1 MTALGLTAC
10 TREDDVSLRDD
21 DDIGCLEHRTDLL
34 RCVDSAEIVYDTD
47 REDILDVGG
56 AAVAQPGRFADKQI
70 IVMFE
75 APVGYFLDIGDE
87 IMVGTQRAGK
97 PFLHGDARLLV
108 EQIIIGVQTVKL
120 DDCGLDIPRSER
132 LKRLEDH

>member
-1 MTALGLTAC
+1 
-10 TREDDVSLRDD
+10 
-21 DDIGCLEHRTDLL
+21 
-34 RCVDSAEIVYDTD
+34 
-47 REDILDVGG
+47 
-56 AAVAQPGRFADKQI
+56 
-70 IVMFE
+70 MFE

-97 PFLHGDARLLV
+97 PFLYRDARLLV